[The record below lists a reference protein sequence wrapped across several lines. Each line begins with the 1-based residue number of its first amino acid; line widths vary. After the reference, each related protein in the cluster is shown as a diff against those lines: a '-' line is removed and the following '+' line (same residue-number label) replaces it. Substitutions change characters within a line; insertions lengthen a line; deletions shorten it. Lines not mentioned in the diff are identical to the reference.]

1 MTRDTEELQRIW
13 HSTVHRWNR
22 KRLSGRGR
30 PFWDVLILT
39 AANATQARGYGLEL
53 QRRREIGMIG
63 PDTEVLIVPD
73 RAGKRIGSGGATLWA
88 LREYAAGVISGLRT
102 ARGVR
107 IADCG
112 LRIADLSNDY
122 SESQSR
128 IPNPKSQ
135 IPNPKSEIR
144 NPKLR
149 NPQSAIRNPQS
160 AIRNPQS
167 AIRNPKSAS
176 RNPQSAIRNQRIHN
190 LQSAIRN
197 PQSAIE

>member
-88 LREYAAGVISGLRT
+88 LRAYAAGVVSGPRT
-102 ARGVR
+102 ARGVS

-122 SESQSR
+122 SESQS
-128 IPNPKSQ
+128 Q

-144 NPKLR
+144 NPELR
-149 NPQSAIRNPQS
+149 NPQSPIRNPQS

-167 AIRNPKSAS
+167 PIRNPRSAIP
-176 RNPQSAIRNQRIHN
+176 NPQSAIRNF
-190 LQSAIRN
+190 
-197 PQSAIE
+197 